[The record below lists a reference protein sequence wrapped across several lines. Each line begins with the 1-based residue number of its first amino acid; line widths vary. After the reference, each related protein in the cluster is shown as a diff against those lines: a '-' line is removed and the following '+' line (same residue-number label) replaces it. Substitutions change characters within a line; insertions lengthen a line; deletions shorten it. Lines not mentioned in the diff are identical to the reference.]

1 MIFLVEFL
9 EDDKVP
15 SHEPTRVAVEL
26 ADEVEVIRWLA
37 GRRAPAY
44 VRQLF
49 DPYGFLWVPP
59 AGPGHEEP

>member
-9 EDDKVP
+9 DNDRAP
-15 SHEPTRVAVEL
+15 SHEPPRVAVEL
-26 ADEVEVIRWLA
+26 PDEVEVVRWLA

-44 VRQLF
+44 VRRLF
-49 DPYGFLWVPP
+49 SPYGFLWVPP